1 VSTQDTLLAVN
12 LSERLPGEPGL
23 REFAT
28 QKETQMGTG
37 MTDKLCLERQERR
50 ATKRH
55 EVLLPVVVQAASQQC
70 CSARSRDIST
80 GGAYL
85 FIESDKLAADTNVQL
100 TLFLPKELIGETGVV
115 MRVFG
120 KIIRVDRLSGDE
132 TRRMGAAVVFETYDF
147 IPLTSPSC

>member
-1 VSTQDTLLAVN
+1 
-12 LSERLPGEPGL
+12 
-23 REFAT
+23 
-28 QKETQMGTG
+28 MGTSI
-37 MTDKLCLERQERR
+37 TEKSCFERQERR

-55 EVLLPVVVQAASQQC
+55 QILLPIVVQASSQQC

-85 FIESDKLAADTNVQL
+85 LVESDNLAADTDVQL
-100 TLFLPKELIGETGVV
+100 TVFLPKEIIGGAAMV

>member
-1 VSTQDTLLAVN
+1 
-12 LSERLPGEPGL
+12 
-23 REFAT
+23 
-28 QKETQMGTG
+28 MGTSII
-37 MTDKLCLERQERR
+37 DKSCFEGQERR

-55 EVLLPVVVQAASQQC
+55 QVWLPIVVQAASQQC

-85 FIESDKLAADTNVQL
+85 LVESDELAADTNVQL
-100 TLFLPKELIGETGVV
+100 TVFLPKEIIGGEAMV

-132 TRRMGAAVVFETYDF
+132 TRRMGVAVVFETYDF
-147 IPLTSPSC
+147 IPWTSPSC